1 MSTRLDLCPVG
12 TYILLHIENNN
23 RLLEMGIIPNQMVM
37 IISNNIL
44 GIKIRINNSTYL
56 LNNVVASTIYVK
68 SIGE

>member
-12 TYILLHIENNN
+12 RYILLYIENNN